1 MAIRNVSRFLKRILG
16 GVERP
21 SGRSDLEEFVSFS
34 ERSDVTLSENQEPE
48 GNVTQTIP
56 PVTTKAEDATDGSA
70 ITGAS
75 NIPAAECPEEIQVE
89 QSARQVMKTGHG
101 DSSQDA
107 NDGEVQG
114 STLDISIAEFIRS
127 QVASTRLINC
137 SRADYLISTTV
148 RTALSDRDTV
158 ERECLKLGN
167 FGKRT
172 LNELNA
178 LLDTAVAETRF
189 AQDFEI
195 EAPRDVSAFEII
207 CRLFDNIT
215 LRELCSVRPIS
226 VRLTNGIAGF
236 SHQDNSLGILF
247 RDWSSVRQD
256 LRRQKNMGS
265 KSVDELQEL
274 CLDFIEECL
283 SLNGIPDTESRKI
296 ARSILKQEKLAKE
309 LSDIAVTALSD
320 ATPVSAGVLV
330 EEDVQRPEV
339 FAERLL
345 ALLDER
351 SRDVVRRR
359 FGFMDSGAETLELI
373 AQTYGVTRERI
384 RQLESKALRKLQIVG
399 KSLPLRAA
407 LLDYGNDLWSTLAG
421 AKGFVSQ
428 IDTASASQTP
438 ASFKLLLSVCEWQ
451 LENWLD
457 EHARKWGGG
466 WVPNDV
472 DVDALD
478 VVRWKITDAIEGK
491 PLPRP
496 IPSDIAELDAQ
507 TLGMVIDLQL
517 GLQREGYYILPQGV
531 GQRTAR
537 RAARLHGSFK
547 TAIAPHTS
555 DELASALSKTSRKE
569 GVSNR
574 YAAMLATRYPH
585 LFIEADDDEWFA
597 VGTPAAFNPIAPEI
611 EALTGN
617 NTEGADTGGVTMA
630 SFLTEILART
640 GPLRLTDLQAEALK
654 TLPAD
659 RSPASIGPSLLMHR
673 EIFDR
678 VLPGV
683 YALRG
688 AVPLGRDLLES
699 SPSYLLN
706 SEQARLFAMGRRA
719 GEPWGAYTLW
729 TREAEYAL
737 CSWAQQNAEPALLD
751 SLLAVASFDLWPVDD
766 ATRAEW
772 KTFAVQKSRTY
783 QLPGSSRT

>member
-1 MAIRNVSRFLKRILG
+1 MAIRNVARFLKRILG

-21 SGRSDLEEFVSFS
+21 SGRSDLEEFASFS

-75 NIPAAECPEEIQVE
+75 NIPAAECTEEIQVE

-296 ARSILKQEKLAKE
+296 ALSILKQEKLAKE

-438 ASFKLLLSVCEWQ
+438 ASFKLL
-451 LENWLD
+451 D
-457 EHARKWGGG
+457 
-466 WVPNDV
+466 
-472 DVDALD
+472 
-478 VVRWKITDAIEGK
+478 
-491 PLPRP
+491 
-496 IPSDIAELDAQ
+496 
-507 TLGMVIDLQL
+507 
-517 GLQREGYYILPQGV
+517 
-531 GQRTAR
+531 
-537 RAARLHGSFK
+537 
-547 TAIAPHTS
+547 
-555 DELASALSKTSRKE
+555 
-569 GVSNR
+569 
-574 YAAMLATRYPH
+574 
-585 LFIEADDDEWFA
+585 
-597 VGTPAAFNPIAPEI
+597 
-611 EALTGN
+611 
-617 NTEGADTGGVTMA
+617 
-630 SFLTEILART
+630 
-640 GPLRLTDLQAEALK
+640 
-654 TLPAD
+654 
-659 RSPASIGPSLLMHR
+659 
-673 EIFDR
+673 
-678 VLPGV
+678 VLP
-683 YALRG
+683 
-688 AVPLGRDLLES
+688 
-699 SPSYLLN
+699 
-706 SEQARLFAMGRRA
+706 
-719 GEPWGAYTLW
+719 
-729 TREAEYAL
+729 
-737 CSWAQQNAEPALLD
+737 
-751 SLLAVASFDLWPVDD
+751 
-766 ATRAEW
+766 
-772 KTFAVQKSRTY
+772 
-783 QLPGSSRT
+783 